1 MEAKQ
6 LQLELELQLGVGSWK
21 LQLQLQLEVAVKL
34 EPDERTGGRQ
44 RSGKQSGPVESS
56 SLGLSALCRGARLCK
71 KAPDKSCIL
80 GLDNERVWLACS
92 LWLSGRA
99 RLSRPGETRRCVRVA
114 ELGLSKKNWEELAS
128 SWRVCLERKLK
139 LNGSAAAGLCS
150 AGEQSA
156 QVSGRDQ
163 ADRQSQSAADSP
175 LHSNA
180 MGQWVGPIVQR
191 QHAHTM

>member
-21 LQLQLQLEVAVKL
+21 LQLQLEVAVKL
-34 EPDERTGGRQ
+34 EPDEGTGGRQ

-56 SLGLSALCRGARLCK
+56 SLGLSAPCRGARLCK

-163 ADRQSQSAADSP
+163 ADRQRQSAADSP